1 MFYSDIGSLQSR
13 VARARQAED
22 LYFATLLPKE
32 TINDAFGKANG
43 ILDRARVYVTSVTV
57 WVFLSQVLSKD
68 HGCVAAVAKLIV
80 YRVACGLAACCAK
93 TGAYCIARDKLDE
106 QAMHRLLTHTGQTI
120 EEQAP
125 DHWLWLGHR
134 VMTGDG
140 TTVTMADTA
149 ENQAAYPQQ
158 RAQAPGCG
166 FPIMRMVVIFALSTG
181 VVLEMAMGKYRGKL
195 THEVSLFREI
205 DACIEENDVFLA
217 DRAYA
222 GWFDMARLIA
232 RGAHVVVRKHQHRQS
247 DFRTGRR
254 LGHDDHIIRLEKPQ
268 RPKWMSPDE
277 YQDYPALLEIRE
289 VRIRVQQHGFRT
301 REIIVH
307 TSLLDDVEYSQEDI
321 AALFRR
327 RWQAELHLRSL
338 KTVMQ
343 MEHLRCK
350 KPHRVRNE
358 VRAHMIAYNLIRQVM
373 SEAASRAGVQ
383 PWQISFKATMTTLM
397 EALPVLGMIRD
408 PADLC
413 RVVLACCQQHRVGDR
428 PDRYEPRVVKRR
440 PKPYKLM
447 QKPRRDYK
455 PGEA

>member
-1 MFYSDIGSLQSR
+1 MFHSDLGSLQSR
-13 VARARQAED
+13 VSHARQAKD

-32 TINDAFGKANG
+32 TITEAFGKANG
-43 ILDRARVYVTSVTV
+43 ILDRARIYVTSVTV
-57 WVFLSQVLSKD
+57 WVFLAQVLSKD
-68 HGCVAAVAKLIV
+68 HDCVTAVAKLIV
-80 YRVACGLAACCAK
+80 YRVAGGLAACCAK
-93 TGAYCIARDKLDE
+93 SGAYCIARDKLNE

-125 DHWLWLGHR
+125 DDWRWVGHR
-134 VMTGDG
+134 VITADG
-140 TTVTMADTA
+140 ATVTMADTE
-149 ENQAAYPQQ
+149 ENQAAYPQL

-166 FPIMRMVVIFALSTG
+166 FPIMRMVVFFSLSTG
-181 VVLEMAMGKYRGKL
+181 VVLETAMGKYRGKL

-205 DACIEENDVFLA
+205 DSCIEEDDVFLA

-232 RGAHVVVRKHQHRQS
+232 RGAHVVVRKHQLRQS

-254 LGHDDHIIRLEKPQ
+254 LGRDDHIIRLEKPQ
-268 RPKWMSPDE
+268 QRPKWMDQDE
-277 YQDYPALLEIRE
+277 YRDYSAFIEIRE
-289 VRIRVQQHGFRT
+289 VRIRVQQKGFRT

-307 TSLLDDVEYSQEDI
+307 TSLLNDVEYSKEDI

-373 SEAASRAGVQ
+373 SEAASHADVQ

-397 EALPVLGMIRD
+397 EMLPVLGMIRD
-408 PADLC
+408 PEDLC
-413 RVVLACCQQHRVGDR
+413 RVLLACCQQHRVGDR
-428 PDRYEPRVVKRR
+428 PDRDEPRVVKRR
-440 PKPYKLM
+440 P
-447 QKPRRDYK
+447 
-455 PGEA
+455 